1 MPDLGYAQ
9 LPVPAGG
16 DAPVGP
22 AALAALATALD
33 PHLTQH
39 VANQAERDSLYA
51 VAPIHT
57 LVSATDGSLWLKTA
71 TDANTW
77 ATIYQPLPAWRTIS
91 LAAGYES
98 GEITP
103 QVRVHGRQVHVRG
116 RLIRTDGT
124 PFPMGGVKVAD
135 VPADC
140 RPAQLGNWAGGASL
154 AGDPMTGVG
163 RMEVLGNSSSSS
175 LGTSGALC
183 WYSQDGIQVVSG
195 TGPSWI
201 DLSGSYWLD

>member
-1 MPDLGYAQ
+1 MPNLGYAQ

-22 AALAALATALD
+22 GALAALVTALD

-39 VANQAERDSLYA
+39 VTDQAERDTLYA
-51 VAPIHT
+51 AAPIHT
-57 LVSATDGSLWLKTA
+57 LVSASNGSLWLKTA
-71 TDANTW
+71 ASNVW
-77 ATIYQPLPAWRTIS
+77 ATIYEPLPAWRTIS
-91 LAAGYES
+91 LSAGYES
-98 GEITP
+98 GELTP
-103 QVRVHGRQVHVRG
+103 QVRRVGMEVHVRG

-124 PFPMGGVKVAD
+124 PFPMNGIKVGD

-140 RPAQLGNWAGGASL
+140 RPAQPSTWAGGASL

-175 LGTSGALC
+175 LGSSGALC
-183 WYSQDGIQVVSG
+183 WFSQDGLQVVSG
-195 TGPSWI
+195 TGPTWI